1 MALFKYELRFSGSLA
16 AGSVDSKFVGFSGK
30 GRDSEDEN

>member
-1 MALFKYELRFSGSLA
+1 MAFFKYELRFSGSLA

-30 GRDSEDEN
+30 GREDEN